1 MGDAPGRPPLRGLV
15 LAGGESRRMG
25 RDKAAIVVSGATLLE
40 AAVRLVAPFV
50 ADVRVAVRS
59 DQAAD
64 PLRRRF
70 HLLLDPPGLA
80 GPAAA
85 LVAAHGDDP
94 AAAWLVVACDMPGL
108 DAGTLAALAGAR
120 DPARGGTA
128 FRTPGDARPEP
139 LCAIWEPA
147 TLARLAASAREAADH
162 APVSPRAVL
171 AAAGPV
177 LLDAARPARLGSVNT
192 PVDLARFLEDPHGHQ
207 P

>member
-1 MGDAPGRPPLRGLV
+1 MGAAPAGPPLRGLV

-25 RDKAAIVVSGATLLE
+25 RDKAAIVLAGTSLLE
-40 AAVRLVAPFV
+40 AAVRRVAPFV
-50 ADVRVAVRS
+50 ANVKVAVRAA
-59 DQAAD
+59 QAAD

-70 HLLLDPPGLA
+70 DLLLDPPGLA

-94 AAAWLVVACDMPGL
+94 EAAWLVVACDMPGL
-108 DAGTLAALAGAR
+108 DADTLEALTGAR

-147 TLARLAASAREAADH
+147 TLARLAAMARDAADT
-162 APVSPRAVL
+162 PVSPRAVL
-171 AAAGPV
+171 ASAGPV
-177 LLDAARPARLGSVNT
+177 LLEPARPARLGSVNT
-192 PVDLARFLEDPHGHQ
+192 PVDLARYLEDPHGHK